1 MAPEN
6 TIIPISIE
14 EPQVTLD
21 VTGKK
26 INFLVDTRAT
36 YSVLNSSSGPLS
48 SKSAKIMGSKETSRP
63 ISIHSLITFQFKSQ
77 YSNTPS

>member
-1 MAPEN
+1 MATLEDWGCLENRLAPEN

-26 INFLVDTRAT
+26 INFLVDIGAT
-36 YSVLNSSSGPLS
+36 YSVFSSYAGPLS
-48 SKSAKIMGSKETSRP
+48 ANI
-63 ISIHSLITFQFKSQ
+63 INL
-77 YSNTPS
+77 